1 MCHNGA
7 RRWHISEEIMKMLS
21 IREMRSALARLEP
34 LLEKHGEIVV
44 TRRRR
49 PVARLLRIGAARGL
63 PSHKDLRDSMPM
75 MKIPSEVLVREDRDA
90 R

>member
-1 MCHNGA
+1 
-7 RRWHISEEIMKMLS
+7 
-21 IREMRSALARLEP
+21 MRAALPRLDQ
-34 LLEKHGEIVV
+34 LLERHGEIVV
-44 TRRRR
+44 TRRRK
-49 PVARLLRIGAARGL
+49 PVARLLRIGAVRSW